1 MINYGIYMIIL
12 YVLKKSWICTNL
24 FYQGFNDKCIF
35 FSLSKIYIYKFCVG
49 CILTDCYRS
58 VNQPVEGTTPS
69 LVTSLPSN
77 TVCQISSSCTAIDC
91 CVQVA
96 PLSHSFHTYLDI
108 NPCDFS
114 IKFGIDKVQFTFNL
128 KDFTFGEE
136 KDFRLSNV
144 VRMRWVLCLV
154 LVLV

>member
-1 MINYGIYMIIL
+1 MINYCICIVILHELKNHKFAQTNFIRNLMIN
-12 YVLKKSWICTNL
+12 V
-24 FYQGFNDKCIF
+24 F
-35 FSLSKIYIYKFCVG
+35 FSFSKVKIYKFCDG
-49 CILTDCYRS
+49 CILTDCSRS

-91 CVQVA
+91 CVPVT

-114 IKFGIDKVQFTFNL
+114 IKFGIDKVQFTFNS

-136 KDFRLSNV
+136 KDIRLSNV

>member
-1 MINYGIYMIIL
+1 M
-12 YVLKKSWICTNL
+12 
-24 FYQGFNDKCIF
+24 
-35 FSLSKIYIYKFCVG
+35 
-49 CILTDCYRS
+49 LTECSQS
-58 VNQPVEGTTPS
+58 VNQPVEGTRPS

-77 TVCQISSSCTAIDC
+77 MVCRMSSSCTAIDC

-108 NPCDFS
+108 SPCDFI

-144 VRMRWVLCLV
+144 VRMR
-154 LVLV
+154 

>member
-1 MINYGIYMIIL
+1 M
-12 YVLKKSWICTNL
+12 
-24 FYQGFNDKCIF
+24 
-35 FSLSKIYIYKFCVG
+35 
-49 CILTDCYRS
+49 LTDCSQS

-69 LVTSLPSN
+69 LVTSLPSHMA
-77 TVCQISSSCTAIDC
+77 CRMSSSCTAIDC

-108 NPCDFS
+108 NPCDFN

-128 KDFTFGEE
+128 KDFAFGEE

-144 VRMRWVLCLV
+144 VRMR
-154 LVLV
+154 